1 MNKYQAAAL
10 ERKRK
15 EAEEKKAAKKAA
27 ALAEK
32 KLREEKKTA
41 EKVRHDF
48 VFSLHCFSIPI
59 GISFIDDLWSNIQ
72 TCSHMPL

>member
-1 MNKYQAAAL
+1 M

-48 VFSLHCFSIPI
+48 VFHFIASVYFVHRRSLVKYPNLFSHASII
-59 GISFIDDLWSNIQ
+59 ISYYLII
-72 TCSHMPL
+72 